1 MRNQGPRKRRIR
13 WLGLPRRARDIA
25 ITRALAGC
33 SQPGVRIEPVEPRE
47 TGSIYGPEFR
57 AWRVTVGTGRTY
69 RVAEFGDA
77 AGAMVLSDRGLRL
90 ACECTTAMIRRG
102 HCEHAAHV
110 ARRIGGRDLLAEM
123 WAQQDRKA
131 GGAR

>member
-1 MRNQGPRKRRIR
+1 VGRLSGRT
-13 WLGLPRRARDIA
+13 RDIA
-25 ITRALAGC
+25 IARRLAAG

-47 TGSIYGPEFR
+47 TGSIYGPELR

-69 RVAEFGDA
+69 RVGECGDA

-102 HCEHAAHV
+102 HCEHASHV
-110 ARRIGGRDLLAEM
+110 ARHIGGRDLLAEM
-123 WAQQDRKA
+123 WARQTA